1 MMVRAVSAMP
11 GPFCNNARIDPAF
24 LRSRAQF
31 YRDLANEETD
41 REKAALYRELADAFE
56 RDADARESGAS
67 T

>member
-1 MMVRAVSAMP
+1 MTAAVSAMSRAS
-11 GPFCNNARIDPAF
+11 CDDAQLDPAY

-31 YRDLANEETD
+31 YRDLADEETD
-41 REKAALYRELADAFE
+41 REKAALYREVADAFE